1 MTQLNAPRSAKAWR
15 DLALIAL
22 PALLLVC
29 LALYAASRYVTP
41 APPKRV
47 VMSTGAEDGIYH
59 RVGLRYRELLAHHG
73 IDLELR
79 SSNGSAENLARLRD
93 RNSEVEL
100 ALVQAGLEP
109 RPETSGLMSLGSVY
123 YEPMWVF
130 YRSGS
135 AKPIDRLSS
144 LQGQRLAVGSE
155 GSGTRSLALQLLQAN
170 NMDSAPTQLLALS
183 GVNAA
188 MALRQGDVDAVFLV
202 GSAELPA
209 VRILLF
215 ERGIRL
221 LHFSRAAAYTKL
233 FDTLSAVTL
242 PQGSIDLVRDI
253 PLVDTTLLAT
263 TATVLA
269 RDTLHPALAGLLA
282 QAMNEVHAGASK
294 FNPAGAFPRFTSN
307 EFPPSAEAQRQ
318 FKNGPPF
325 LQRYLPFWAATLIDR
340 LFVMLLP
347 LLAVALPVIKM
358 TPSLYTWRIR
368 SRIVRWYGELKL
380 LEQEIV
386 ASQHADA
393 TQSPNTQDPHARET
407 RQSSFRQRLQAI
419 EQATYTRAMPVSYA
433 EQVYQLRANIDMV
446 GRLLNN
452 QRSH

>member
-1 MTQLNAPRSAKAWR
+1 MPDLQSPRRNKAWR
-15 DLALIAL
+15 DLALIAV
-22 PALLLVC
+22 PAFLLVC

-59 RVGLRYRELLAHHG
+59 RVGLRYRELLAQQG

-79 SSNGSAENLARLRD
+79 TSNGSAENLARLRD
-93 RNSEVEL
+93 HSTDVEM
-100 ALVQAGLEP
+100 ALVQAGLEEHP
-109 RPETSGLMSLGSVY
+109 APGGLMSLGSVY

-130 YRSGS
+130 YRAGGKDGS
-135 AKPIDRLSS
+135 ARAMDRLSS
-144 LQGQRLAVGSE
+144 LQGKRLAVGAE
-155 GSGTRSLALQLLQAN
+155 GSGTRSLALQMLQAN
-170 NMDSAPTQLLALS
+170 NMDGAPTQLLPLS

-188 MALRQGDVDAVFLV
+188 MALRRGEVDAVFLV

-215 ERGIRL
+215 EQGIRL

-242 PQGSIDLVRDI
+242 PQGSIDLVHDV
-253 PLVDTTLLAT
+253 PAVDTTLLAT

-282 QAMNEVHAGASK
+282 QAMSEVHGGASK
-294 FNPAGAFPRFTSN
+294 FNAAGAFPRFTSG
-307 EFPPSAEAQRQ
+307 EYPHSAEAQRQ

-340 LFVMLLP
+340 LIVMLLP
-347 LLAVALPVIKM
+347 LLAVVLPVIKM

-380 LEQEIV
+380 LEQEIL
-386 ASQHADA
+386 AAQRADPLA
-393 TQSPNTQDPHARET
+393 PQTQQAA
-407 RQSSFRQRLQAI
+407 FRQRLQAI
-419 EQATYTRAMPVSYA
+419 EYATYTRAMPVSYA
-433 EQVYQLRANIDMV
+433 EQIYRLRANIDMV
-446 GRLLNN
+446 RRLLHNP
-452 QRSH
+452 RSH

>member
-1 MTQLNAPRSAKAWR
+1 MPELQSPRRNKAWR
-15 DLALIAL
+15 DLALIAV
-22 PALLLVC
+22 PAFLLVC

-59 RVGLRYRELLAHHG
+59 RVGLRYRELLAQQG

-79 SSNGSAENLARLRD
+79 NSNGSAENLARLRD
-93 RNSEVEL
+93 HSTDVEL
-100 ALVQAGLEP
+100 ALVQAGLEEHP
-109 RPETSGLMSLGSVY
+109 DPGGLMSLGSVY

-130 YRSGS
+130 YRAGGKEGS
-135 AKPIDRLSS
+135 ARAIDRLSS
-144 LQGQRLAVGSE
+144 LQGRRLAVGTE
-155 GSGTRSLALQLLQAN
+155 GSGTRSLALQMLQAN
-170 NMDSAPTQLLALS
+170 NMDGAPTQLLPLS

-188 MALRQGDVDAVFLV
+188 MALRRGEVDAVFLV
-202 GSAELPA
+202 GSAELAA

-215 ERGIRL
+215 EQGIRL

-242 PQGSIDLVRDI
+242 PQGSIDLVHDV
-253 PLVDTTLLAT
+253 PAVDTTLLAT

-282 QAMNEVHAGASK
+282 QAMSEVHGGASK
-294 FNPAGAFPRFTSN
+294 FNAAGAFPRFTSG
-307 EFPPSAEAQRQ
+307 EYPHSAEAQRQ

-340 LFVMLLP
+340 LIVMLLP
-347 LLAVALPVIKM
+347 LLAVVLPVIKM

-380 LEQEIV
+380 LEQEIL
-386 ASQHADA
+386 AAQRADPLAQQTQQA
-393 TQSPNTQDPHARET
+393 TFQ
-407 RQSSFRQRLQAI
+407 QRLQAI
-419 EQATYTRAMPVSYA
+419 EYATYTRAMPVSYA
-433 EQVYQLRANIDMV
+433 EQIYRLRANIDMV
-446 GRLLNN
+446 RRLLDNP
-452 QRSH
+452 RSH

>member
-1 MTQLNAPRSAKAWR
+1 MPELQSPRRNKAWR
-15 DLALIAL
+15 DLALIAV
-22 PALLLVC
+22 PAFLLVC

-59 RVGLRYRELLAHHG
+59 RVGLRYRELLAQQG

-79 SSNGSAENLARLRD
+79 NSNGSAENLARLRD
-93 RNSEVEL
+93 HSTDVEL
-100 ALVQAGLEP
+100 ALVQAGLEEHP
-109 RPETSGLMSLGSVY
+109 DPGGLMSLGSVY

-130 YRSGS
+130 YRAGGKEGS
-135 AKPIDRLSS
+135 ARAIDRLSS
-144 LQGQRLAVGSE
+144 LQGRRLAVGTE
-155 GSGTRSLALQLLQAN
+155 GSGTRSLALQMLQAN
-170 NMDSAPTQLLALS
+170 NMDGAPTQLLPLS

-188 MALRQGDVDAVFLV
+188 MALRRGEVDAVFLV
-202 GSAELPA
+202 GSAELAA

-215 ERGIRL
+215 EQGIRL

-242 PQGSIDLVRDI
+242 PQGSIDLVHDV
-253 PLVDTTLLAT
+253 PAVDTTLLAT

-282 QAMNEVHAGASK
+282 QAMSEVHGGPSK
-294 FNPAGAFPRFTSN
+294 FNAAGAFPRFTSG
-307 EFPPSAEAQRQ
+307 EYPHSAEAQRQ

-340 LFVMLLP
+340 LIVMLLP
-347 LLAVALPVIKM
+347 LLAVVLPVIKM

-368 SRIVRWYGELKL
+368 SRIVCWYGELKL
-380 LEQEIV
+380 LEQEIL
-386 ASQHADA
+386 AAQRADPLAQQTQQA
-393 TQSPNTQDPHARET
+393 TFQ
-407 RQSSFRQRLQAI
+407 QRLQAI
-419 EQATYTRAMPVSYA
+419 EYATYTRAMPVSYA
-433 EQVYQLRANIDMV
+433 EQIYRLRANIDMV
-446 GRLLNN
+446 RRLLDNP
-452 QRSH
+452 RSH

>member
-1 MTQLNAPRSAKAWR
+1 MPDLQSPRRNKAWR
-15 DLALIAL
+15 DLALIAV
-22 PALLLVC
+22 PAFLLVC

-59 RVGLRYRELLAHHG
+59 RVGLRYRELLAQQG

-79 SSNGSAENLARLRD
+79 TSNGSAENLARLRD
-93 RNSEVEL
+93 HGTDVEL
-100 ALVQAGLEP
+100 ALVQAGLEEHP
-109 RPETSGLMSLGSVY
+109 DPGGLMSLGSVY

-130 YRSGS
+130 YRAGGKDGS
-135 AKPIDRLSS
+135 ARAMDRLSS
-144 LQGQRLAVGSE
+144 LQGKRLAVGAE
-155 GSGTRSLALQLLQAN
+155 GSGTRSLALQMLQAN
-170 NMDSAPTQLLALS
+170 NMDGAPTQLLPLS

-188 MALRQGDVDAVFLV
+188 MALRRGEVDAVFLV

-215 ERGIRL
+215 EQGIRL

-233 FDTLSAVTL
+233 FDTLSAVSL
-242 PQGSIDLVRDI
+242 PQGSIDLVHDV
-253 PLVDTTLLAT
+253 PVADTTLLAT

-282 QAMNEVHAGASK
+282 QAMSEVHGGASK
-294 FNPAGAFPRFTSN
+294 FNAAGAFPRFTSG
-307 EFPPSAEAQRQ
+307 EYPHSAEAQRQ

-340 LFVMLLP
+340 LIVMLLP
-347 LLAVALPVIKM
+347 LLAVVLPVIKM

-380 LEQEIV
+380 LEQEIL
-386 ASQHADA
+386 AAQRADPLA
-393 TQSPNTQDPHARET
+393 QQTQQAA
-407 RQSSFRQRLQAI
+407 FRQRLQAI
-419 EQATYTRAMPVSYA
+419 EYATYTRAMPVSYA
-433 EQVYQLRANIDMV
+433 EQIYRLRANIDMV
-446 GRLLNN
+446 RRLLDNP
-452 QRSH
+452 RSH

>member
-1 MTQLNAPRSAKAWR
+1 MPELQSPRRNKAWR
-15 DLALIAL
+15 DLALIAV
-22 PALLLVC
+22 PAFLLVC

-59 RVGLRYRELLAHHG
+59 RVGLRYRELLAQQG

-79 SSNGSAENLARLRD
+79 TSNGSAENLARLRD
-93 RNSEVEL
+93 HSTDVEL
-100 ALVQAGLEP
+100 ALVQAGLEEHP
-109 RPETSGLMSLGSVY
+109 DPGGLMSLGSVY

-130 YRSGS
+130 YRVGGKEGS
-135 AKPIDRLSS
+135 ARAMDRLSS
-144 LQGQRLAVGSE
+144 LQGKRLAVGAE
-155 GSGTRSLALQLLQAN
+155 GSGTRSLALQMLQAN
-170 NMDSAPTQLLALS
+170 NMDGAPTQLLPLS

-188 MALRQGDVDAVFLV
+188 MALRRGEVDAVFLV
-202 GSAELPA
+202 GSAELAA

-215 ERGIRL
+215 EQGIRL

-242 PQGSIDLVRDI
+242 PQGSIDLVHDV
-253 PLVDTTLLAT
+253 PAVDTTLLAT

-282 QAMNEVHAGASK
+282 QAMSEVHGGASK
-294 FNPAGAFPRFTSN
+294 FNAAGAFPRFTSG
-307 EFPPSAEAQRQ
+307 EYPHSAEAQRQ

-340 LFVMLLP
+340 LIVMLLP
-347 LLAVALPVIKM
+347 LLAVVLPVIKM

-380 LEQEIV
+380 LEQEIL
-386 ASQHADA
+386 AAQRADPLAQQTQQA
-393 TQSPNTQDPHARET
+393 T
-407 RQSSFRQRLQAI
+407 FRQRLQAI
-419 EQATYTRAMPVSYA
+419 EYATYTRAMPVSYA
-433 EQVYQLRANIDMV
+433 EQIYRLRANIDMV
-446 GRLLNN
+446 RRLLDNP
-452 QRSH
+452 RSH

>member
-1 MTQLNAPRSAKAWR
+1 MPDLQSPRRNKAWR
-15 DLALIAL
+15 DLALIAV
-22 PALLLVC
+22 PAFLLVC

-59 RVGLRYRELLAHHG
+59 RVGLRYRELLAQQG

-79 SSNGSAENLARLRD
+79 TSNGSAENLARLRD
-93 RNSEVEL
+93 HSTDVEL
-100 ALVQAGLEP
+100 ALVQAGLEEHP
-109 RPETSGLMSLGSVY
+109 DPGGLMSLGSVY

-130 YRSGS
+130 HRAGGKDGS
-135 AKPIDRLSS
+135 ARAMDRLSS
-144 LQGQRLAVGSE
+144 LQGKRLAVGAE
-155 GSGTRSLALQLLQAN
+155 GSGTRSLALQMLQAN
-170 NMDSAPTQLLALS
+170 NMDGAPTQLLPLS

-188 MALRQGDVDAVFLV
+188 MALRRGEVDAVFLV

-215 ERGIRL
+215 EQGIRL

-242 PQGSIDLVRDI
+242 PQGSIDLVHDV
-253 PLVDTTLLAT
+253 PAVDTTLLAT

-282 QAMNEVHAGASK
+282 QAMSEVHGGASK
-294 FNPAGAFPRFTSN
+294 FNAAGAFPRFTSG
-307 EFPPSAEAQRQ
+307 EYPHSAEAQRQ

-340 LFVMLLP
+340 LIVMLLP
-347 LLAVALPVIKM
+347 LLAVVLPVIKM

-380 LEQEIV
+380 LEQEIL
-386 ASQHADA
+386 AAQRADPLA
-393 TQSPNTQDPHARET
+393 PQTQQAA
-407 RQSSFRQRLQAI
+407 FRQRLQAI
-419 EQATYTRAMPVSYA
+419 EYATYTRAMPVSYA
-433 EQVYQLRANIDMV
+433 EQIYRLRANIDMV
-446 GRLLNN
+446 RRLLHNP
-452 QRSH
+452 RSH

>member
-1 MTQLNAPRSAKAWR
+1 MPDLQSPRRNKAWR
-15 DLALIAL
+15 DLALIAV
-22 PALLLVC
+22 PAFLLVC

-59 RVGLRYRELLAHHG
+59 RVGLRYRELLAQQG

-79 SSNGSAENLARLRD
+79 TSNGSAENLARLRD
-93 RNSEVEL
+93 HSTDVEM
-100 ALVQAGLEP
+100 ALVQAGLEEHP
-109 RPETSGLMSLGSVY
+109 APGGLMSLGSVY

-130 YRSGS
+130 HRAGGKDGS
-135 AKPIDRLSS
+135 ARAMDRLSS
-144 LQGQRLAVGSE
+144 LQGKRLAVGAE
-155 GSGTRSLALQLLQAN
+155 GSGTRSLALQMLQAN
-170 NMDSAPTQLLALS
+170 NMDGAPTQLLPLS

-188 MALRQGDVDAVFLV
+188 MALRRGEVDAVFLV

-215 ERGIRL
+215 EQGIRL

-242 PQGSIDLVRDI
+242 PQGSIDLVHDI
-253 PLVDTTLLAT
+253 PAVDTTLLAT

-282 QAMNEVHAGASK
+282 QAMSEVHGGASK
-294 FNPAGAFPRFTSN
+294 FNAAGAFPRFTSG
-307 EFPPSAEAQRQ
+307 EYPHSAEAQRQ

-340 LFVMLLP
+340 LIVMLLP
-347 LLAVALPVIKM
+347 LLAVVLPVIKM

-380 LEQEIV
+380 LEQEIL
-386 ASQHADA
+386 AAQRADPLA
-393 TQSPNTQDPHARET
+393 PQTQQAA
-407 RQSSFRQRLQAI
+407 FRQRLQAI
-419 EQATYTRAMPVSYA
+419 EYATYTRAMPVSYA
-433 EQVYQLRANIDMV
+433 EQIYRLRANIDMV
-446 GRLLNN
+446 RRLLHNP
-452 QRSH
+452 RSH